1 MIRLQVPGEQSPC
14 WPGLSLSYRK
24 GGLRQ
29 DGTQNTHSR
38 EEQHRRKGNENGG
51 EGKESVRVKGE
62 QRKGKGERQGER
74 RSGAERSERGEG
86 QQGAK
91 S

>member
-1 MIRLQVPGEQSPC
+1 MIRLPPSPGEQSPC

-38 EEQHRRKGNENGG
+38 EEQQRRKGNENGG
-51 EGKESVRVKGE
+51 EGKESIRVKGE
-62 QRKGKGERQGER
+62 EEQRERKG
-74 RSGAERSERGEG
+74 GEG
-86 QQGAK
+86 REGGK